1 MAPLV
6 DAFWNAPSCFWSVIQ
21 CYKKTKTL
29 EPPFSE
35 PLPRESHQT
44 VEIYMQGSGR
54 RKTTY
59 TIHWDFTSQHTISW
73 KVPLCVLVDGMVT
86 ELKPGSCNLYTFPK
100 VTWEKPQV
108 TGKPN
113 LFAII
118 RGAEAAAAKASE
130 ILEGRRLAVLN
141 EVLLAITRDRRER
154 EILRLPDWSGANSV
168 LGLLVSNT
176 PAAIDI
182 CEQIFQQWPE
192 LMAQPHI
199 VGTVNLFIGENLF
212 HVLAANSQEKALV
225 RLIQLAYERLDRDL
239 LRQCFTSQATGPFF
253 WEKPMNG
260 YGGTPLGYACSFCM
274 KVRHGPE
281 MTLHSGLPSKQQ
293 CVLWPTA
300 SHCWLSMALHIFAYA
315 VDLPLACPNSCV
327 SSFSA
332 SSPYITQIGRGL
344 QVPVHRENGQMPWLP
359 RPERRVQR
367 SLPAD
372 GLSSLAC
379 SRQCGFPQDVRLSV
393 RVARYGLGF

>member
-21 CYKKTKTL
+21 CYKKTKKL

-54 RKTTY
+54 RKTTV

-130 ILEGRRLAVLN
+130 ILDGRRLAVLN

-274 KVRHGPE
+274 KVRDRAE
-281 MTLHSGLPSKQQ
+281 MTLHSDLPSKQQ
-293 CVLWPTA
+293 RV
-300 SHCWLSMALHIFAYA
+300 
-315 VDLPLACPNSCV
+315 PLARSVPLLAVHGTPHFRLRCRLASCV
-327 SSFSA
+327 PKFV
-332 SSPYITQIGRGL
+332 RVL
-344 QVPVHRENGQMPWLP
+344 LFCFVPVHHANRP
-359 RPERRVQR
+359 RSASTCPSRKRTNAV
-367 SLPAD
+367 A
-372 GLSSLAC
+372 SSA
-379 SRQCGFPQDVRLSV
+379 
-393 RVARYGLGF
+393 